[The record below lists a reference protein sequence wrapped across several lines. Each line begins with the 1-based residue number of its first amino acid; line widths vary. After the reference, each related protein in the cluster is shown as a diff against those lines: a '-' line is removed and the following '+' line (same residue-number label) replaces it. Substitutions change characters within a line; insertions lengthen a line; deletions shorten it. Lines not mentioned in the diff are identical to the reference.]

1 MESSTRDCA
10 ARPAATVS
18 RARPAM
24 FFVKILFALA
34 LIPWTLAG
42 LWLAVKFQSL
52 FGPDRGHPSE
62 TPGERSF
69 GITHVFAVWIGGM
82 ALGIYF
88 VLVA

>member
-1 MESSTRDCA
+1 MRGTPRGDSLP
-10 ARPAATVS
+10 RPAA
-18 RARPAM
+18 M
-24 FFVKILFALA
+24 FFIKILFALA

-42 LWLAVKFQSL
+42 LWLMVKFQSL